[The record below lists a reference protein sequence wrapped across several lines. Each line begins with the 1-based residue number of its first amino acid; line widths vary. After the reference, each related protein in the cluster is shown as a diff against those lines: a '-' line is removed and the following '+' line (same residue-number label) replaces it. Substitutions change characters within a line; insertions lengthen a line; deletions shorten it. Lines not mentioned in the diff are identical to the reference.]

1 MIHIIHGAKGTGKTK
16 LIIEKANDSV
26 IDGVSV
32 FITDTDKYIY
42 NLKHDIRFVNATD
55 YDIATELGLLG
66 FIRGLIAGNTDIQ
79 HIYLDGAHR
88 LCCKDIVDMK
98 EFYDKLG
105 KIVDKVDLD
114 ITITVSL
121 DEKDIPDFIRKYM

>member
-88 LCCKDIVDMK
+88 LCCKEIADMK

-121 DEKDIPDFIRKYM
+121 DEKEIPDFIKKYM